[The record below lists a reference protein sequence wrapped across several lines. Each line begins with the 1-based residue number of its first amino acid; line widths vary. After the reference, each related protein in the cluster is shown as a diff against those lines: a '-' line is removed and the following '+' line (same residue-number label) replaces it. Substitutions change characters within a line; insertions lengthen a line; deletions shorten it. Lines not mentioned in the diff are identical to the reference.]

1 MEFKCDNLYFNQC
14 KFLGNKLFF
23 IKTCYNSCSACDIS
37 KTPTK
42 ENHFCITCANDYFKM
57 SGTDNCYK
65 EDEVEVY

>member
-1 MEFKCDNLYFNQC
+1 MKIL
-14 KFLGNKLFF
+14 LIIIKLFF
-23 IKTCYNSCSACDIS
+23 IKTCYNSCSACDDT

-42 ENHFCITCANDYFKM
+42 ENHFCTTCANDYFKM